1 MSILLINPYV
11 TLMEWLPFG
20 DGEAGQLAYSST
32 GQGWNEDYDTGFPA
46 SQISASQAGNY
57 THTSHTS
64 YNFLIFIYDLWFSY
78 LTQLY
83 FTVLISCALQ
93 NNSEKFFIGVFMQS
107 APRKVLTKLLTR
119 LDKKTPK
126 PNYNVFKGAY
136 LSANQI
142 WQSHLITHSCE
153 GKLVTKKIIAAH
165 IVCAQARELHA

>member
-1 MSILLINPYV
+1 
-11 TLMEWLPFG
+11 
-20 DGEAGQLAYSST
+20 
-32 GQGWNEDYDTGFPA
+32 
-46 SQISASQAGNY
+46 
-57 THTSHTS
+57 
-64 YNFLIFIYDLWFSY
+64 
-78 LTQLY
+78 
-83 FTVLISCALQ
+83 
-93 NNSEKFFIGVFMQS
+93 MQS
-107 APRKVLTKLLTR
+107 TPRKVLTKLLTR